1 MKNAKI
7 FGSGVSRRTFGLH
20 QHMLKVQKI
29 KADQPSRKIYAEGE
43 WTLIYNRKL

>member
-20 QHMLKVQKI
+20 QHVLKVLKLKQTNLLEKF
-29 KADQPSRKIYAEGE
+29 
-43 WTLIYNRKL
+43 TLKENGK